1 MKKNK
6 NINNIIECEYG
17 DDLKKEEL
25 INGTVWN
32 RSKCNSRN

>member
-1 MKKNK
+1 MIK
-6 NINNIIECEYG
+6 CEIG
-17 DDLKKEEL
+17 HDFKGGI